1 VAITNQTTLS
11 NAAITRQILNF
22 LYGFSGN
29 SLGAWN
35 KGSTFSLWGY
45 GGLPP
50 AGNTNPPSEIPTR
63 LTTGA
68 FPLVD
73 AAPGKQLYL
82 GKIWARQCYSFSGNP
97 TPIPIRLVLRLYDR
111 LYHAGVTF
119 TGANQTITLNG
130 PTVTRG
136 LANGVGNE
144 VWFEADNGAFPSGSA
159 TITYVNQNGSN
170 STTPSY
176 NFGNMSGDSS
186 GGRTAQF
193 PRASG
198 DTGLQS
204 IVSISGASLPTYPNT
219 RQGMVLILREI
230 AQYTYNLGEN
240 EWLDALDLGLPQ
252 IDNGSCLFLMTE
264 ACVTSPLYPWGI
276 TGRIEIYQQ

>member
-1 VAITNQTTLS
+1 VSITNQTTLS

-29 SLGAWN
+29 SLGAWY

-50 AGNTNPPSEIPTR
+50 AGNTNPPSEIPTSQ
-63 LTTGA
+63 TTGA

-73 AAPGKQLYL
+73 AAAGKQLYL

-119 TGANQTITLNG
+119 TTANQTITLNG

-136 LANGVGNE
+136 AANGVGNE

-176 NFGNMSGDSS
+176 NFGNWSGDSAD
-186 GGRTAQF
+186 GRTEQF

-198 DTGLQS
+198 DNGVQS
-204 IVSISGASLPTYPNT
+204 IVSITGASLPVYT
-219 RQGMVLILREI
+219 RQGTVLILREI
-230 AQYTYNLGEN
+230 AHYTYNLGEN

-264 ACVTSPLYPWGI
+264 ACSTSPQTPWGI
-276 TGRIEIYQQ
+276 AGRIEIYQQ

>member
-50 AGNTNPPSEIPTR
+50 AGNTNPSSAIPTSG
-63 LTTGA
+63 TTGA

-73 AAPGKQLYL
+73 AAAGKQLYL
-82 GKIWARQCYSFSGNP
+82 GKMHARQSYYVQSPAGYYP
-97 TPIPIRLVLRLYDR
+97 ARVALRLYDR

-119 TGANQTITLNG
+119 NGASQTTTLNG

-136 LANGVGNE
+136 LANGIGNE
-144 VWFEADNGAFPSGSA
+144 LWFEEDSGGFPQGSI
-159 TITYVNQNGSN
+159 TITYVNQSGNNATTTAFSLS
-170 STTPSY
+170 ST
-176 NFGNMSGDSS
+176 SGDSS
-186 GGRTAQF
+186 GGRTAQV
-193 PRASG
+193 PRVSG
-198 DTGLQS
+198 DSGVQS
-204 IVSISGASLPTYPNT
+204 IVSIASSGFSTYPNT
-219 RQGMVLILREI
+219 RQGTVLILREI
-230 AQYTYNLGEN
+230 AQYTYNFMEGEF
-240 EWLDALDLGLPQ
+240 LDALDLGLPT

-264 ACVTSPLYPWGI
+264 ACIASPSYPFGI
-276 TGRIEIYQQ
+276 VGRIEIYQQ